1 MNITVEI
8 QLLLLAVGLYV
19 YDSMLLLYPNEAILA
34 SAYNNK
40 WQIKFGYKNTNI
52 NGKELFV
59 PNLLFPQRPI
69 FKLFW
74 NYEGKSVDQKIQL
87 DWKIHK
93 EQFNILS
100 FPILMIAIAQLLIF
114 PYVIFFF
121 LTDISIIIILIF
133 LYASIIISLLLVYKK
148 INIFKISKRKF
159 YFICFECL
167 ICPPVAINLARKISL
182 AIPESNEDLLNL
194 SKRILED
201 HEWNIT
207 KKHFITK
214 IEDELQITDENT
226 ERYIKM
232 IANINNL
239 LLEKSI

>member
-8 QLLLLAVGLYV
+8 QLLLLAIGLYI
-19 YDSMLLLYPNEAILA
+19 YDSILLLYPNEAILSA
-34 SAYNNK
+34 AYNNK

-59 PNLLFPQRPI
+59 QNLLLPQRPI

-74 NYEGKSVDQKIQL
+74 NYEGKSEEQKIQI
-87 DWKIHK
+87 DWKIHQ
-93 EQFNILS
+93 EQFKILS
-100 FPILMIAIAQLLIF
+100 FPILMIAIAQLIIF
-114 PYVIFFF
+114 PYVIFFY
-121 LTDISIIIILIF
+121 LTDISIIISLIF

-148 INIFKISKRKF
+148 INILKISKRKF
-159 YFICFECL
+159 YLICFECL
-167 ICPPVAINLARKISL
+167 ICPPIAINLARKISL
-182 AIPESNEDLLNL
+182 AIPESKEDLLNL
-194 SKRILED
+194 SKRILEE

-214 IEDELQITDENT
+214 IEDELQISDENT

-232 IANINNL
+232 IANRNHL
-239 LLEKSI
+239 LVTKSI